1 MENEFL
7 HIFFFGQLASALSG
21 HPTPQRDEC
30 FTSMMPGACAFFP
43 PDKRG
48 SNYIQFF
55 RDVLQRIT
63 VAAHVCKKPEP
74 VDFMNVYDGH
84 FTSPDD

>member
-1 MENEFL
+1 
-7 HIFFFGQLASALSG
+7 
-21 HPTPQRDEC
+21 
-30 FTSMMPGACAFFP
+30 MMPWACAFFP

-63 VAAHVCKKPEP
+63 VAANVCKKPEP
-74 VDFMNVYDGH
+74 VGFMNVYDGH